1 MLANLVNQILNAEV
15 DKTHKE
21 IREQR
26 ELCKCCMIR
35 QRRRDINT
43 NGLLL
48 LCLEC
53 SKEKNKRTN
62 EARRQRNLLNKQ
74 LKKRE

>member
-43 NGLLL
+43 N
-48 LCLEC
+48 
-53 SKEKNKRTN
+53 
-62 EARRQRNLLNKQ
+62 
-74 LKKRE
+74 